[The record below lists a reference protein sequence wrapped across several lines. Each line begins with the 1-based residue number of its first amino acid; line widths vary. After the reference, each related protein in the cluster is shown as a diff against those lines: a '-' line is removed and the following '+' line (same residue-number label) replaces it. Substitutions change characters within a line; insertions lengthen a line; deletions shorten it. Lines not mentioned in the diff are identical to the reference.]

1 MPKVARM
8 TTSFR
13 LSIRAPAAACTLL
26 LALSAG
32 SAEARVRHHAHGAG
46 EPVVVELY
54 TAQGCSNCTKAN
66 GVIDEL
72 GSKKGVIPLTF
83 SVDLWDY
90 LGWSDTLAQPEFTA
104 RQRAYAQRLRV
115 REIYTPEIV
124 VQGEAEGLATD
135 HAKID
140 DLIAKAE
147 AVRRHGPHIRFLRH
161 DVRVRISGPGAAG
174 DVWLIR
180 YDPAPQTVKVKSGE
194 AKGQTVT
201 VKNAV
206 RDLKKLGAW
215 RGALKTYALPKPDAA
230 GLKTVVLVQAP
241 KGGRILAAARG

>member
-13 LSIRAPAAACTLL
+13 FSVHAPAAACALL
-26 LALSAG
+26 LAVAAG
-32 SAEARVRHHAHGAG
+32 SAQARVWRHPHGAG

-54 TAQGCSNCTKAN
+54 TAQGCSNCTKAD
-66 GVIDEL
+66 GVIGDL
-72 GSKKGVIPLTF
+72 GARKGVIPLTF

-90 LGWSDTLAQPEFTA
+90 LGWSDTLAQPEFAA
-104 RQRAYAQRLRV
+104 RQRAYAQRLKV

-124 VQGEAEGLATD
+124 VQGEGEGLATD

-140 DLIAKAE
+140 ALIEKAQSE
-147 AVRRHGPHIRFLRH
+147 RRHGPHIRFDRH
-161 DVRVRISGPGAAG
+161 DAHVRISGPGAAG

-206 RDLKKLGAW
+206 RELKKLGLW
-215 RGALKTYALPKPDAA
+215 QGVQKTYVVPKPEQA
-230 GLKTVVLVQAP
+230 GFKTVVLVQTRR
-241 KGGRILAAARG
+241 GGRILAAAKG

>member
-1 MPKVARM
+1 M

-13 LSIRAPAAACTLL
+13 FSSLALAAACAVL
-26 LALSAG
+26 LAG
-32 SAEARVRHHAHGAG
+32 PAEARARHRAHGAASD
-46 EPVVVELY
+46 PVVVELY

-66 GVIDEL
+66 GVIGDL
-72 GSKKGVIPLTF
+72 GARKGVIPLTF
-83 SVDLWDY
+83 SVDLWDD
-90 LGWSDTLAQPEFTA
+90 LGWSDTLARPEFTE
-104 RQRAYAQRLRV
+104 RQRAYAQRLKV

-140 DLIAKAE
+140 SLIAKAQG
-147 AVRRHGPHIRFLRH
+147 ARRHGPRIRFLRH
-161 DVRVRISGPGAAG
+161 DARVRISGSSAAG

-194 AKGQTVT
+194 TRGQTVT

-206 RDLKKLGAW
+206 RELKKLGAW
-215 RGALKTYALPKPDAA
+215 RGSLKTYVVPKAEDAT
-230 GLKTVVLVQAP
+230 LKTLVLIQAAR
-241 KGGRILAAARG
+241 GGRILAAARG

>member
-1 MPKVARM
+1 MPKVAGM
-8 TTSFR
+8 TSFR
-13 LSIRAPAAACTLL
+13 PSVRAAAVACALL
-26 LALSAG
+26 LALETSGAQ
-32 SAEARVRHHAHGAG
+32 ARAHRHGHGAV

-66 GVIDEL
+66 GVIGDL
-72 GSKKGVIPLTF
+72 NAKKGVIPLTF

-104 RQRAYAQRLRV
+104 RQRAYAGRLKV

-140 DLIAKAE
+140 GLITKAQS
-147 AVRRHGPHIRFLRH
+147 ARRHGPFIRFLRH
-161 DVRVRISGPGAAG
+161 DAHVRVSGPGQAG

-180 YDPAPQTVKVKSGE
+180 YNPAPQSVRVKSGE

-206 RDLKKLGAW
+206 RELKKLGVW
-215 RGALKTYALPKPDAA
+215 RGALKIYPLSKADDSS
-230 GLKTVVLVQAP
+230 LKTVVIVQAP